1 MMEIQQIC
9 EQLFC
14 QTGQIGYYLL
24 GCCLAQKEEENQGGA
39 VSALECHYSAKPG
52 L

>member
-1 MMEIQQIC
+1 MEVQQLC
-9 EQLFC
+9 EHLFR

-24 GCCLAQKEEENQGGA
+24 SCRLAQEDEESQGGA
-39 VSALECHYSAKPG
+39 VSALECHYSAKQG